1 MKIIHLSHTDL
12 DGYGCQ
18 YVSRFF
24 LSKRYEMSFYNSN
37 YGKEI
42 EEKFDMILA
51 EIDSNNEKTMIIIS
65 DLNLAPA
72 QCDSFAAAIRERSG
86 VKLVLLDHH
95 ITGEVCEREN
105 AWYYLDDSR
114 CATKI
119 CYDFFSGIF
128 GGNERLSAIV
138 DTINAVD
145 IWLDD
150 DPRFELGKVCMGA
163 ISSAKEINKVMFNAE
178 GMSYIFYMIERF
190 GDFCGV
196 ANGHIALDDAL
207 HSIKKD
213 FFRKDSDDTLS
224 NLVSHYIVGLLSGAK
239 DEMSVE
245 YRGHKGLVST
255 NLGDVSVIGNDFL
268 MANSEYDF
276 FINVT
281 SKKTLSFRGNGKVDV
296 SKMAAELVG
305 GGGHANASGGFFAGF
320 RDGYD
325 YAEIRA
331 QIENL
336 IKERTGE

>member
-42 EEKFDMILA
+42 EEKFDMILD
-51 EIDSNNEKTMIIIS
+51 EIEGSKAMIIIS
-65 DLNLAPA
+65 DLNLTPA

-128 GGNERLSAIV
+128 GGNERLSALV

-163 ISSAKEINKVMFNAE
+163 ISSAKEINKVMFNVQ

-224 NLVSHYIVGLLSGAK
+224 NLVSH
-239 DEMSVE
+239 
-245 YRGHKGLVST
+245 
-255 NLGDVSVIGNDFL
+255 
-268 MANSEYDF
+268 
-276 FINVT
+276 
-281 SKKTLSFRGNGKVDV
+281 
-296 SKMAAELVG
+296 
-305 GGGHANASGGFFAGF
+305 
-320 RDGYD
+320 
-325 YAEIRA
+325 
-331 QIENL
+331 
-336 IKERTGE
+336 

>member
-1 MKIIHLSHTDL
+1 M
-12 DGYGCQ
+12 
-18 YVSRFF
+18 
-24 LSKRYEMSFYNSN
+24 
-37 YGKEI
+37 
-42 EEKFDMILA
+42 
-51 EIDSNNEKTMIIIS
+51 
-65 DLNLAPA
+65 
-72 QCDSFAAAIRERSG
+72 
-86 VKLVLLDHH
+86 
-95 ITGEVCEREN
+95 
-105 AWYYLDDSR
+105 
-114 CATKI
+114 
-119 CYDFFSGIF
+119 
-128 GGNERLSAIV
+128 
-138 DTINAVD
+138 
-145 IWLDD
+145 
-150 DPRFELGKVCMGA
+150 
-163 ISSAKEINKVMFNAE
+163 
-178 GMSYIFYMIERF
+178 
-190 GDFCGV
+190 

-213 FFRKDSDDTLS
+213 FFRKGSDDTLS
-224 NLVSHYIVGLLSGAK
+224 NLVSRYMVGLLSEAK

-255 NLGDVSVIGNDFL
+255 NIGDVSVIGNDFL